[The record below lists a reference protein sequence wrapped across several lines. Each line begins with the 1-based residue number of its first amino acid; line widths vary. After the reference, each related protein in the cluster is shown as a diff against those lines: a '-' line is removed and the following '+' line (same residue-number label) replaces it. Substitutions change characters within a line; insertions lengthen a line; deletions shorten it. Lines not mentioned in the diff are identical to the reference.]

1 MTVSQLKKAIEN
13 LPDNMYVFVGERESD
28 FMYGLVDKIQV
39 KEINFYE
46 SPDDDTPLGVD
57 RVLILSE

>member
-1 MTVSQLKKAIEN
+1 MTVAQLKKAIEN
-13 LPDNMYVFVGERESD
+13 LPDNMDVFVGERETD
-28 FMYGLVDKIQV
+28 FLYGLVDKIEV

-46 SPDDDTPLGVD
+46 SPDEDKPLASD